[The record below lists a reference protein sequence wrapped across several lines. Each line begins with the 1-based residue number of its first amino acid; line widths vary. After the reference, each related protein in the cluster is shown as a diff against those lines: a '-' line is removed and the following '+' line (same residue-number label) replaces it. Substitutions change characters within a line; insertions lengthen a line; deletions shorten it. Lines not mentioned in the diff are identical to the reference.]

1 MRIIIGLTV
10 AAAAFSLAGCQSEAS
25 IKARVRTQALD
36 SCKTESAARASQL
49 GGLNI
54 DQFCTCLADK
64 LVEGRTVDDIRKMDS
79 DKAAASAA
87 GQQAAM
93 QCLSNQMGALGSPGA
108 APAATPAAPAAP
120 AAATG
125 ANSADAATNEAD
137 TE

>member
-10 AAAAFSLAGCQSEAS
+10 AAAALGLAGCQSEAQV
-25 IKARVRTQALD
+25 KQRVRDQALN
-36 SCKTESAARASQL
+36 SCKSESAARASQL

-64 LVEGRTVDDIRKMDS
+64 LVENRSVDDLRKMES
-79 DKAAASAA
+79 DKAASTAA

-93 QCLSNQMGALGSPGA
+93 QCLSAQMGQLGAPGATPAAEPA
-108 APAATPAAPAAP
+108 APAAT
-120 AAATG
+120 TG
-125 ANSADAATNEAD
+125 ANSAEAATNEAD